1 MRWSEEGGACLTS
14 VKASALLELRDFYD
28 IWRGR
33 GNNRGALI
41 SFPLGTLRGEVP
53 AQSVRWLPWGRRG
66 SSFWE
71 GRGNQRVGFAPESP
85 PQFLG

>member
-33 GNNRGALI
+33 GNNVDQRGFDLI
-41 SFPLGTLRGEVP
+41 SFGDPKRRSPCTVCEVAVLG
-53 AQSVRWLPWGRRG
+53 
-66 SSFWE
+66 
-71 GRGNQRVGFAPESP
+71 
-85 PQFLG
+85 